1 MIVEWPRLRKI
12 ARQDLGF
19 AWSDASLRFF
29 GVLHPLTMLA
39 AAAVMLLLAGCG
51 SGTTGNRATSTAV
64 VIVSGLAS
72 TTPFTTTGAGC
83 ATGLAAGGTATALRA
98 HLLGKGDAVYTAPA
112 AAGRGQVHDQI
123 GSGAF
128 GICPTTPPET
138 MTIDTTGSIDLA
150 GEHLARFLDW
160 LRTDKGVQE
169 VDLVGHSMGG
179 GATPYLA
186 QQAAARGWGSEALW
200 LFQLAPVFT
209 TRVGSGPIKVPGH
222 TRVVVETYDN
232 DFIVD
237 ARSGIQQ
244 YRDYA
249 IPSSQKKYV
258 MVRTDDH
265 GGPAATLLAT
275 HTSPNSLL
283 APEDAI
289 RFYGIYRVGDAL
301 ESCALWGKNCDADLT
316 YMGKWSDGREVRR
329 SISSANPVDA
339 GPPAIIFSLFGIA
352 LECES
357 SFNPRAH
364 TCPPSRP

>member
-1 MIVEWPRLRKI
+1 MRVHTNPEDPFQRISIHNPTGTGQTPITGGRCNDPKRPVVVVVHGVMAGIDAQLVGSS
-12 ARQDLGF
+12 LLY
-19 AWSDASLRFF
+19 SDIINHFVS
-29 GVLHPLTMLA
+29 
-39 AAAVMLLLAGCG
+39 
-51 SGTTGNRATSTAV
+51 TGNTVIFASWPTMAYDFAGSVTREDRALV
-64 VIVSGLAS
+64 LAKK
-72 TTPFTTTGAGC
+72 
-83 ATGLAAGGTATALRA
+83 LAPRGDFSR
-98 HLLGKGDAVYTAPA
+98 LG
-112 AAGRGQVHDQI
+112 I
-123 GSGAF
+123 
-128 GICPTTPPET
+128 
-138 MTIDTTGSIDLA
+138 
-150 GEHLARFLDW
+150 
-160 LRTDKGVQE
+160 
-169 VDLVGHSMGG
+169 VGHSMGG